1 MLELKY
7 FLMRISIAADHAGFA
22 LKQKL
27 RDRLAAEGHQVA
39 DLGTEGPDSVD
50 YPDFALAVARDVS
63 SGRADRGIL
72 VCSTGVGMSI
82 AANKVKGVRAA
93 LGTHPEE
100 VRLTRAHNDAN
111 VLALGANF
119 IEEPAAAEMVDL
131 FLRTEFEGGR
141 HARRVAKIARIEQ
154 QEEAEG

>member
-1 MLELKY
+1 
-7 FLMRISIAADHAGFA
+7 MRISIAADHAGFA

-27 RDRLAAEGHQVA
+27 RDRLAAAGHQVA
-39 DLGTEGPDSVD
+39 DLGAESADSVD

-63 SGRADRGIL
+63 HGRADRGIL

-93 LGTHPEE
+93 LATHLEE